1 MKQKNPAASKE
12 GTVEKFLV
20 LPILVLIM
28 AQMGT
33 SGDNGALGLANTELV
48 TILGATTP
56 DIQLANMVYSLM
68 AGAFMIAGGLM
79 GTIIGWK
86 KNFRMGAALCAAGEL
101 VMALSPNM
109 TVFIWGG
116 RILVGF
122 GASFMIPSV
131 LGLIPHIYH
140 GKNRMLAFGCI
151 GAASGLSAFLP
162 LFLGIVM
169 QVGGFRVT
177 YTVLAVYFVL
187 VLVMSLKIPAI
198 EKSTEK
204 LKFDGIGTGLA
215 AVGLFLFLIGLS
227 RISAWG
233 LIEPFAGCPFTI
245 FGISPALPMAALGLI
260 VLVVLVFV
268 EKRVEAKNGIAL
280 IPQSFLKTPQVRAG
294 LIASAITF
302 FFMGLQAILLSP
314 YLQLVAGWSPM
325 LMGVSAL
332 AVGIPTF
339 LFSMGIPKFIP
350 NANPRRVIQ
359 IGYCVMALAFIP
371 MGLSLQ
377 GSTVTPLM
385 WVGLAVAGAGAG
397 IVSSHTNNIVA
408 LAVNER
414 DASQSGGIQT
424 TMRNVGQAIGV
435 AAVGAVLLFGITSN
449 INSAMDANPTITPAV
464 RAAVSER
471 NLTLMGDSQFEQ
483 AIADI
488 PMSDTE
494 KAELVAINS
503 QARVNSTITGYG
515 VSAVVILAGLI
526 TTRWITVF
534 KKEEEGA
541 TAAAAAPVATAGD
554 EDLEPTPV

>member
-1 MKQKNPAASKE
+1 MKQNNPAAPAEK
-12 GTVEKFLV
+12 GVEKFLV

-198 EKSTEK
+198 EKSHEK
-204 LKFDGIGTGLA
+204 LKFDGLGTGLA
-215 AVGLFLFLIGLS
+215 AIGLFLFLIGLS

-233 LIEPFAGCPFTI
+233 LIEPFADAPFTI

-280 IPQSFLKTPQVRAG
+280 LPQSFLKTPQVRAG

-314 YLQLVAGWSPM
+314 YLQLVAGWSPV

-377 GSTVTPLM
+377 GSTVTPLI

-449 INSAMDANPTITPAV
+449 INAAMDANPTITPAV
-464 RAAVSER
+464 RQAVSER
-471 NLTLMGDSQFEQ
+471 NLTLMGDTQFEQ

-488 PMSDTE
+488 PMTDTE
-494 KAELVAINS
+494 KSELVAINS

-534 KKEEEGA
+534 RKEEETEA
-541 TAAAAAPVATAGD
+541 VAAAAPSAIDD
-554 EDLEPTPV
+554 EDFAPTPV

>member
-1 MKQKNPAASKE
+1 MNQKNPAASKE

-48 TILGATTP
+48 NILGATTP

-68 AGAFMIAGGLM
+68 AGAFMIAGGLV
-79 GTIIGWK
+79 GTIIGWR

-162 LFLGIVM
+162 LFLGIIM
-169 QVGGFRVT
+169 QVGGFRIT
-177 YTVLAVYFVL
+177 YGVLAVYFVL

-377 GSTVTPLM
+377 GSVVTPLM

>member
-1 MKQKNPAASKE
+1 MNQKNPAASKE

-48 TILGATTP
+48 NILGATTP

-68 AGAFMIAGGLM
+68 AGAFMIAGGLV
-79 GTIIGWK
+79 GTIIGWR

-162 LFLGIVM
+162 LFLGIIM
-169 QVGGFRVT
+169 QVGGFRIT
-177 YTVLAVYFVL
+177 YGVLAVYFVL

-198 EKSTEK
+198 EKSAEK

-233 LIEPFAGCPFTI
+233 LIEPFADCPFTI

-314 YLQLVAGWSPM
+314 YLQLVAGWSPV

-515 VSAVVILAGLI
+515 VSAAVILAGLI
-526 TTRWITVF
+526 TTSWITEF

-541 TAAAAAPVATAGD
+541 TVAAAAPVATAGD

>member
-1 MKQKNPAASKE
+1 MKQKNPAATVE
-12 GTVEKFLV
+12 GGVEKFLV
-20 LPILVLIM
+20 LPIVVLIM

-48 TILGATTP
+48 NILGATTP

-68 AGAFMIAGGLM
+68 AGAFMIAGGLV
-79 GTIIGWK
+79 GTIIGWR

-162 LFLGIVM
+162 LFLGIIM
-169 QVGGFRVT
+169 QLGGFRIT
-177 YTVLAVYFVL
+177 YGVLAVYFVL

-198 EKSTEK
+198 EKSKEK
-204 LKFDGIGTGLA
+204 LKFDGLGTGLA

-233 LIEPFAGCPFTI
+233 LIEPFADCPFTI

-339 LFSMGIPKFIP
+339 LFSMGIPKFVP

-449 INSAMDANPTITPAV
+449 ITSAMDANPAITPEV
-464 RAAVSER
+464 RQAVSER

-488 PMSDTE
+488 PMTDAE

-503 QARVNSTITGYG
+503 QARVNSTLTGYG

-541 TAAAAAPVATAGD
+541 PVAAAAPAATDD
-554 EDLEPTPV
+554 EELAPTPV

>member
-1 MKQKNPAASKE
+1 MNQKNPAASKE

-48 TILGATTP
+48 NILGATTP

-68 AGAFMIAGGLM
+68 AGAFMIAGGLV
-79 GTIIGWK
+79 GTIIGWR

-162 LFLGIVM
+162 LFLGIIM
-169 QVGGFRVT
+169 QVGGFRIT
-177 YTVLAVYFVL
+177 YGVLAVYFVL

-541 TAAAAAPVATAGD
+541 TAAAAAPVATDD
-554 EDLEPTPV
+554 EELAPTPV

>member
-1 MKQKNPAASKE
+1 MKQNNPAAPAEK
-12 GTVEKFLV
+12 GVEKFLV

-140 GKNRMLAFGCI
+140 GKNRLLAFGCI

-169 QVGGFRVT
+169 QMGGFRVT
-177 YTVLAVYFVL
+177 YAVLAVYFVL

-198 EKSTEK
+198 EKSHEK
-204 LKFDGIGTGLA
+204 LKFDGLGTGLA
-215 AVGLFLFLIGLS
+215 AIGLFLFLIGLS

-233 LIEPFAGCPFTI
+233 LIEPFADAPFTI

-280 IPQSFLKTPQVRAG
+280 LPQSFLKTPQVRAG

-314 YLQLVAGWSPM
+314 YLQLVAGWSPV

-449 INSAMDANPTITPAV
+449 INAAMDANPTITPEV
-464 RAAVSER
+464 RQAVSER
-471 NLTLMGDSQFEQ
+471 NLTLMGDTQFEQ

-488 PMSDTE
+488 PMTDTE
-494 KAELVAINS
+494 KTELVAINS

-534 KKEEEGA
+534 RKEEETEA
-541 TAAAAAPVATAGD
+541 VPAAAPSVIDD
-554 EDLEPTPV
+554 EDFAPTPV

>member
-1 MKQKNPAASKE
+1 MKQNNPAAPAEK
-12 GTVEKFLV
+12 GVEKFLV

-198 EKSTEK
+198 EKSHEK
-204 LKFDGIGTGLA
+204 LKFDGLGTGLA
-215 AVGLFLFLIGLS
+215 AIGLFLFLIGLS

-233 LIEPFAGCPFTI
+233 LIEPFADAPFTI

-280 IPQSFLKTPQVRAG
+280 LPQSFLKTPQVRAG

-314 YLQLVAGWSPM
+314 YLQLVAGWSPV

-449 INSAMDANPTITPAV
+449 INAAMDANPTITPAV
-464 RAAVSER
+464 RQAVSER
-471 NLTLMGDSQFEQ
+471 NLTLMGDTQFEQ

-488 PMSDTE
+488 PMTDTE
-494 KAELVAINS
+494 KSELVAINS

-534 KKEEEGA
+534 RKEEETEA
-541 TAAAAAPVATAGD
+541 VAAAAPSAIDD
-554 EDLEPTPV
+554 EDFAPTPV

>member
-12 GTVEKFLV
+12 GSVEKFLV

-68 AGAFMIAGGLM
+68 AGAFMIAGGLV
-79 GTIIGWK
+79 GTIIGWR

-140 GKNRMLAFGCI
+140 GKNRVLAFGCI

-162 LFLGIVM
+162 LFLGIIM

-177 YTVLAVYFVL
+177 YAVLAVYFVL
-187 VLVMSLKIPAI
+187 VLAMSLKIPAI
-198 EKSTEK
+198 EKSQEK

-233 LIEPFAGCPFTI
+233 LVEPFADCPFTI

-280 IPQSFLKTPQVRAG
+280 LPQSFLKTPQVRAG

-314 YLQLVAGWSPM
+314 YLQLVAGWSPV

-339 LFSMGIPKFIP
+339 IFSMGIPKFAP

-449 INSAMDANPTITPAV
+449 ITSAMEANPTITPAV
-464 RAAVSER
+464 REAVSER
-471 NLTLMGDSQFEQ
+471 NLTLMGDAQFEQ

-488 PMSDTE
+488 PMSDAE

-503 QARVNSTITGYG
+503 QARVNSTVTGYG

-534 KKEEEGA
+534 RKEEEA
-541 TAAAAAPVATAGD
+541 APAAAAPAAADD
-554 EDLEPTPV
+554 EELAPTPV

>member
-1 MKQKNPAASKE
+1 MKQKNPAATVE
-12 GTVEKFLV
+12 GGVEKFLV
-20 LPILVLIM
+20 LPIVVLIM

-48 TILGATTP
+48 NILGATTP

-68 AGAFMIAGGLM
+68 AGAFMIAGGLV
-79 GTIIGWK
+79 GTIIGWR

-162 LFLGIVM
+162 LFLGIIM
-169 QVGGFRVT
+169 QLGGFRIT
-177 YTVLAVYFVL
+177 YGVLAVYFVL

-198 EKSTEK
+198 EKSKEK
-204 LKFDGIGTGLA
+204 LKFDGLGTGLA

-233 LIEPFAGCPFTI
+233 LIEPFADCPFTI

-339 LFSMGIPKFIP
+339 LFSMGIPKFVP

-449 INSAMDANPTITPAV
+449 ITSAMDANPAITPEV
-464 RAAVSER
+464 RQAVSER

-488 PMSDTE
+488 PMTDAE

-503 QARVNSTITGYG
+503 QARVNSTLTGYG

-541 TAAAAAPVATAGD
+541 PVAAAAPAATGD
-554 EDLEPTPV
+554 EELAPTPV

>member
-1 MKQKNPAASKE
+1 MNQKNPAASKE

-48 TILGATTP
+48 NILGATTP

-68 AGAFMIAGGLM
+68 AGAFMIAGGLV
-79 GTIIGWK
+79 GTIIGWR

-162 LFLGIVM
+162 LFLGIIM
-169 QVGGFRVT
+169 QVGGFRIT
-177 YTVLAVYFVL
+177 YGVLAVYFVL

-377 GSTVTPLM
+377 GSVVTPLM

-541 TAAAAAPVATAGD
+541 TAAAAPVATAGD

>member
-1 MKQKNPAASKE
+1 MKQNNPAASKE
-12 GTVEKFLV
+12 GGVEKFLV

-48 TILGATTP
+48 NILGATTP

-68 AGAFMIAGGLM
+68 AGAFMIAGGLV
-79 GTIIGWK
+79 GTIIGWR

-162 LFLGIVM
+162 LFLGIIM
-169 QVGGFRVT
+169 QMGGFRVT
-177 YTVLAVYFVL
+177 YGVLAVYFVL

-198 EKSTEK
+198 EKSQEK
-204 LKFDGIGTGLA
+204 LKFDGLGTGLA

-233 LIEPFAGCPFTI
+233 LIEPFAECPFTI

-339 LFSMGIPKFIP
+339 LFSMGIPKFMP

-385 WVGLAVAGAGAG
+385 WVGLAVAGASAG

-449 INSAMDANPTITPAV
+449 ITSAMEANPTITPAV
-464 RAAVSER
+464 REAVSER

-488 PMSDTE
+488 PMTDAE

-541 TAAAAAPVATAGD
+541 PAAAAAPAATDD
-554 EDLEPTPV
+554 EELAPTPV

>member
-48 TILGATTP
+48 NILGATTP

-68 AGAFMIAGGLM
+68 AGAFMIAGGLV
-79 GTIIGWK
+79 GTIIGWR

-162 LFLGIVM
+162 LFLGIIM
-169 QVGGFRVT
+169 QVGGFRIT
-177 YTVLAVYFVL
+177 YGVLAVYFVL

-541 TAAAAAPVATAGD
+541 TAAATAPVATDD
-554 EDLEPTPV
+554 EELAPTPV

>member
-1 MKQKNPAASKE
+1 MKQKNPAATVE
-12 GTVEKFLV
+12 GGVEKFLV
-20 LPILVLIM
+20 LPIVVLIM

-48 TILGATTP
+48 NILGATTP

-68 AGAFMIAGGLM
+68 AGAFMIAGGLV
-79 GTIIGWK
+79 GTIIGWR

-162 LFLGIVM
+162 LFLGIIM
-169 QVGGFRVT
+169 QLGGFRIT
-177 YTVLAVYFVL
+177 YGVLAVYFVL

-198 EKSTEK
+198 EKSKEK
-204 LKFDGIGTGLA
+204 LKFDGLGTGLA

-233 LIEPFAGCPFTI
+233 LIEPFADCPFTI

-339 LFSMGIPKFIP
+339 LFSMGIPKFVP

-449 INSAMDANPTITPAV
+449 ITSAMDANPAITPEV
-464 RAAVSER
+464 RQAVSER

-488 PMSDTE
+488 PMTDAE

-503 QARVNSTITGYG
+503 QARVNSTLTGYG

-541 TAAAAAPVATAGD
+541 PVAAAAPAAADD
-554 EDLEPTPV
+554 EELAPTPV

>member
-1 MKQKNPAASKE
+1 MNQKNPAASKE

-48 TILGATTP
+48 NILGATTP

-68 AGAFMIAGGLM
+68 AGAFMIAGGLV
-79 GTIIGWK
+79 GTIIGWR

-162 LFLGIVM
+162 LFLGIIM
-169 QVGGFRVT
+169 QVGGFRIT
-177 YTVLAVYFVL
+177 YGVLAVYFVL

-198 EKSTEK
+198 EKSAEK

-233 LIEPFAGCPFTI
+233 LIEPFADCPFTI

-515 VSAVVILAGLI
+515 VSAAVILAGLI

-541 TAAAAAPVATAGD
+541 TVAAAAPVATAGD

>member
-1 MKQKNPAASKE
+1 MKQNNPAAPAEK
-12 GTVEKFLV
+12 GVEKFLV

-177 YTVLAVYFVL
+177 YAVLAVYFVL

-198 EKSTEK
+198 EKSHEK
-204 LKFDGIGTGLA
+204 LKFDGLGTGLA
-215 AVGLFLFLIGLS
+215 AIGLFLFLIGLS

-233 LIEPFAGCPFTI
+233 LIEPFADAPFTI

-280 IPQSFLKTPQVRAG
+280 LPQSFLKTPQVRAG

-314 YLQLVAGWSPM
+314 YLQLVAGWSPV

-449 INSAMDANPTITPAV
+449 INAAMDANPTITPAV
-464 RAAVSER
+464 RQAVSER
-471 NLTLMGDSQFEQ
+471 NLTLMGDTQFEQ

-488 PMSDTE
+488 PMTDTE
-494 KAELVAINS
+494 KSELVAINS

-534 KKEEEGA
+534 RKEEETEA
-541 TAAAAAPVATAGD
+541 VPAAAPSAIDD
-554 EDLEPTPV
+554 EDFAPTPV

>member
-1 MKQKNPAASKE
+1 MKQNNPAASKE
-12 GTVEKFLV
+12 GGVEKFLV

-48 TILGATTP
+48 NILGATTP

-68 AGAFMIAGGLM
+68 AGAFMIAGGLV
-79 GTIIGWK
+79 GTIIGWR

-140 GKNRMLAFGCI
+140 GKNRVLAFGCI

-162 LFLGIVM
+162 LFLGIIM

-177 YTVLAVYFVL
+177 YAVLAVYFVL
-187 VLVMSLKIPAI
+187 VLAMSLKIPAI
-198 EKSTEK
+198 EKSQEK
-204 LKFDGIGTGLA
+204 LKFDGLGTGLA

-233 LIEPFAGCPFTI
+233 LIEPFADCPFTI

-339 LFSMGIPKFIP
+339 LFSMGIPKFAP
-350 NANPRRVIQ
+350 KANPRRVIQ

-449 INSAMDANPTITPAV
+449 ITSAMEANPTITPAV
-464 RAAVSER
+464 REAVSER

-488 PMSDTE
+488 PMTDDE

-503 QARVNSTITGYG
+503 QARVNSTVTGYG

-534 KKEEEGA
+534 RKEEEGA
-541 TAAAAAPVATAGD
+541 PAAAAAPVAVDD
-554 EDLEPTPV
+554 EELAPTPV

>member
-1 MKQKNPAASKE
+1 
-12 GTVEKFLV
+12 
-20 LPILVLIM
+20 
-28 AQMGT
+28 
-33 SGDNGALGLANTELV
+33 
-48 TILGATTP
+48 
-56 DIQLANMVYSLM
+56 
-68 AGAFMIAGGLM
+68 
-79 GTIIGWK
+79 
-86 KNFRMGAALCAAGEL
+86 
-101 VMALSPNM
+101 
-109 TVFIWGG
+109 
-116 RILVGF
+116 
-122 GASFMIPSV
+122 MIPSV

-162 LFLGIVM
+162 LFLGIIM
-169 QVGGFRVT
+169 QMGGFRVT
-177 YTVLAVYFVL
+177 YGVLAVYFVL

-198 EKSTEK
+198 EKSQEK
-204 LKFDGIGTGLA
+204 LKFDGLGTGLA

-233 LIEPFAGCPFTI
+233 LIEPFADCPFTI

-339 LFSMGIPKFIP
+339 LFSMGIPKFMP

-449 INSAMDANPTITPAV
+449 ITSAMEANPTITPAV
-464 RAAVSER
+464 REAVSER

-488 PMSDTE
+488 PMTDAE

-541 TAAAAAPVATAGD
+541 PAAAAAPAATDD
-554 EDLEPTPV
+554 EELAPTPV

>member
-12 GTVEKFLV
+12 GAVEKFLV

-48 TILGATTP
+48 NILGATTP

-68 AGAFMIAGGLM
+68 AGAFMIAGGLV
-79 GTIIGWK
+79 GTIIGWR

-162 LFLGIVM
+162 LFLGIIM
-169 QVGGFRVT
+169 QVGGFRIT
-177 YTVLAVYFVL
+177 YGVLAVYFVL

-541 TAAAAAPVATAGD
+541 TAAAAAPVATDD
-554 EDLEPTPV
+554 EELAPTPV

>member
-1 MKQKNPAASKE
+1 MKQKNPAATVE
-12 GTVEKFLV
+12 GGVEKFLV
-20 LPILVLIM
+20 LPIVVLIM

-48 TILGATTP
+48 NILGATTP

-68 AGAFMIAGGLM
+68 AGAFMIAGGLV
-79 GTIIGWK
+79 GTIIGWR

-162 LFLGIVM
+162 LFLGIIM
-169 QVGGFRVT
+169 QLGGFRIT
-177 YTVLAVYFVL
+177 YGVLAVYFVL
-187 VLVMSLKIPAI
+187 VLAMSLKIPAI
-198 EKSTEK
+198 EKSKEK
-204 LKFDGIGTGLA
+204 LKFDGLGTGLA

-233 LIEPFAGCPFTI
+233 LIEPFADCPFTI

-339 LFSMGIPKFIP
+339 LFSMGIPKFVP

-449 INSAMDANPTITPAV
+449 ITSAMDANPAITPEV
-464 RAAVSER
+464 RQAVSER

-488 PMSDTE
+488 PMTDAE

-503 QARVNSTITGYG
+503 QARVNSTLTGYG

-541 TAAAAAPVATAGD
+541 PVAAAAPAATGD
-554 EDLEPTPV
+554 EELAPTPV

>member
-1 MKQKNPAASKE
+1 MKKKNPAASKE

-48 TILGATTP
+48 NILGATTP

-68 AGAFMIAGGLM
+68 AGAFMIAGGLV
-79 GTIIGWK
+79 GTIIGWR

-151 GAASGLSAFLP
+151 GAASGPSAFLP
-162 LFLGIVM
+162 LFLGIIM
-169 QVGGFRVT
+169 QVGGFRIT
-177 YTVLAVYFVL
+177 YGVLAVYFVL

-339 LFSMGIPKFIP
+339 LFSMGIPMFIP

-541 TAAAAAPVATAGD
+541 TAAAAAPVATDD
-554 EDLEPTPV
+554 EELAPTPV

>member
-48 TILGATTP
+48 NILGATTP

-68 AGAFMIAGGLM
+68 AGAFMIAGGLV
-79 GTIIGWK
+79 GTIIGWR

-162 LFLGIVM
+162 LFLGIIM
-169 QVGGFRVT
+169 QVGGFRIT
-177 YTVLAVYFVL
+177 YGVLAVYFVL

-541 TAAAAAPVATAGD
+541 TATAAAPVATDD
-554 EDLEPTPV
+554 EELAPTPV

>member
-1 MKQKNPAASKE
+1 MKQKNPAAAKE
-12 GTVEKFLV
+12 GGVEKFLV

-68 AGAFMIAGGLM
+68 AGAFMIAGGLV
-79 GTIIGWK
+79 GTIIGWR

-140 GKNRMLAFGCI
+140 GKNRVLAFGCI

-162 LFLGIVM
+162 LFLGIIM

-177 YTVLAVYFVL
+177 YAVLAVYFVL
-187 VLVMSLKIPAI
+187 VLAMSLKIPAI
-198 EKSTEK
+198 EKSQEK

-233 LIEPFAGCPFTI
+233 LVEPFADCPFTI

-280 IPQSFLKTPQVRAG
+280 LPQSFLKTPQVRAG

-314 YLQLVAGWSPM
+314 YLQLVAGWSPV

-339 LFSMGIPKFIP
+339 IFSMGIPKFAP

-449 INSAMDANPTITPAV
+449 ITSAMETNPTITPAV
-464 RAAVSER
+464 REAVSER
-471 NLTLMGDSQFEQ
+471 NLTLMGDAQFEQ

-488 PMSDTE
+488 PMSDAE
-494 KAELVAINS
+494 KTELVAINS

-541 TAAAAAPVATAGD
+541 PVASAAPAAIDD
-554 EDLEPTPV
+554 EELAPTPV

>member
-1 MKQKNPAASKE
+1 MKQNNPAAPAEK
-12 GTVEKFLV
+12 GVEKFLV

-198 EKSTEK
+198 EKSHEK
-204 LKFDGIGTGLA
+204 LKFDGLGTGLA
-215 AVGLFLFLIGLS
+215 AIGLFLFLIGLS

-233 LIEPFAGCPFTI
+233 LIEPFADAPFTI

-280 IPQSFLKTPQVRAG
+280 LPQSFLKTPQVRAG

-302 FFMGLQAILLSP
+302 FFMGLQTILLSP
-314 YLQLVAGWSPM
+314 YLQLVAGWSPV

-449 INSAMDANPTITPAV
+449 INAAMDANPTITPAV
-464 RAAVSER
+464 RQAVSER
-471 NLTLMGDSQFEQ
+471 NLTLMGDTQFEQ

-488 PMSDTE
+488 PMTDTE
-494 KAELVAINS
+494 KSELVAINS

-534 KKEEEGA
+534 RKEEETEA
-541 TAAAAAPVATAGD
+541 VAAAAPSAIDD
-554 EDLEPTPV
+554 EDFAPTPV

>member
-1 MKQKNPAASKE
+1 MKQNNPAAPAEK
-12 GTVEKFLV
+12 GVEKFLV

-177 YTVLAVYFVL
+177 YAVLAVYFML

-198 EKSTEK
+198 EKSHEK
-204 LKFDGIGTGLA
+204 LKFDGLGTGLA
-215 AVGLFLFLIGLS
+215 AIGLFLFLIGLS

-233 LIEPFAGCPFTI
+233 LIEPFADAPFTI

-280 IPQSFLKTPQVRAG
+280 LPQSFLKTPQVRAG

-314 YLQLVAGWSPM
+314 YLQLVAGWSPV

-449 INSAMDANPTITPAV
+449 INAAMDANPTITPAV
-464 RAAVSER
+464 RQAVSER
-471 NLTLMGDSQFEQ
+471 NLTLMGDTQFEQ

-488 PMSDTE
+488 PMTDTE
-494 KAELVAINS
+494 KSELVAINS

-534 KKEEEGA
+534 RKEEETEA
-541 TAAAAAPVATAGD
+541 VPAAAPSAIDD
-554 EDLEPTPV
+554 EDFAPTPV

>member
-1 MKQKNPAASKE
+1 MKQNNPAASKE
-12 GTVEKFLV
+12 GGVEKFLV

-48 TILGATTP
+48 NILGATTP

-68 AGAFMIAGGLM
+68 AGAFMIAGGLV
-79 GTIIGWK
+79 GTIIGWR

-162 LFLGIVM
+162 LFLGIIM
-169 QVGGFRVT
+169 QMGGFRVT
-177 YTVLAVYFVL
+177 YGVLAVYFVL

-198 EKSTEK
+198 EKSQEK
-204 LKFDGIGTGLA
+204 LKFDGLGTGLA

-233 LIEPFAGCPFTI
+233 LIEPFADCPFTI

-339 LFSMGIPKFIP
+339 LFSMGIPKFMP

-449 INSAMDANPTITPAV
+449 ITSAMEANPTITPAV
-464 RAAVSER
+464 REAVSER

-488 PMSDTE
+488 PMTDAE

-541 TAAAAAPVATAGD
+541 PAAAAAPAATDD
-554 EDLEPTPV
+554 EELAPTPV

>member
-1 MKQKNPAASKE
+1 MKQNNPAAPAEK
-12 GTVEKFLV
+12 GVEKFLV

-198 EKSTEK
+198 EKSHEK
-204 LKFDGIGTGLA
+204 LKFDGLGTGLA
-215 AVGLFLFLIGLS
+215 AIGLFLFLIGLS

-233 LIEPFAGCPFTI
+233 LIEPFADAPFTI

-280 IPQSFLKTPQVRAG
+280 LPQSFLKTPQVRAG

-314 YLQLVAGWSPM
+314 YLQLVAGWSPV

-359 IGYCVMALAFIP
+359 VGYCVMALAFIP

-449 INSAMDANPTITPAV
+449 INAAMDANPTITPAV
-464 RAAVSER
+464 RQAVSER
-471 NLTLMGDSQFEQ
+471 NLTLMGDTQFEQ

-488 PMSDTE
+488 PMTDTE
-494 KAELVAINS
+494 KSELVAINS

-534 KKEEEGA
+534 RKEEETEA
-541 TAAAAAPVATAGD
+541 VAAAAPSAIDD
-554 EDLEPTPV
+554 EDFAPTPV

>member
-1 MKQKNPAASKE
+1 MKQKNPVASKE
-12 GTVEKFLV
+12 GAVEKFLV

-48 TILGATTP
+48 NILGATTP

-68 AGAFMIAGGLM
+68 AGAFMIAGGLV
-79 GTIIGWK
+79 GTIIGWR

-162 LFLGIVM
+162 LFLGIIM
-169 QVGGFRVT
+169 QVGGFRIT
-177 YTVLAVYFVL
+177 YGVLAVYFVL

-541 TAAAAAPVATAGD
+541 TAAAAAPVATDD
-554 EDLEPTPV
+554 EELAPTPV

>member
-1 MKQKNPAASKE
+1 MKQNNPAAPAEK
-12 GTVEKFLV
+12 GVEKFLV

-177 YTVLAVYFVL
+177 YAVLAVYFVL

-198 EKSTEK
+198 EKSHEK
-204 LKFDGIGTGLA
+204 LKFDGLGTGLA
-215 AVGLFLFLIGLS
+215 AIGLFLFLIGLS

-233 LIEPFAGCPFTI
+233 LIEPFADAPFTI

-280 IPQSFLKTPQVRAG
+280 LPQSFLKTPQVRAG

-314 YLQLVAGWSPM
+314 YLQLVAGWSPV

-449 INSAMDANPTITPAV
+449 INAAMDANPTITPAV
-464 RAAVSER
+464 RQAVSER
-471 NLTLMGDSQFEQ
+471 NLTLMGDTQFEQ

-488 PMSDTE
+488 PMTDTE
-494 KAELVAINS
+494 KSELVAINS

-534 KKEEEGA
+534 RKEEETEA
-541 TAAAAAPVATAGD
+541 VAAAAPSAIDD
-554 EDLEPTPV
+554 EDFAPTPV

>member
-1 MKQKNPAASKE
+1 MKQNNPAAPAEK
-12 GTVEKFLV
+12 GVEKFLV

-177 YTVLAVYFVL
+177 YAVLAVYFVL

-198 EKSTEK
+198 EKSHEK
-204 LKFDGIGTGLA
+204 LKFDGLGTGLA
-215 AVGLFLFLIGLS
+215 AIGLFLFLIGLS

-233 LIEPFAGCPFTI
+233 LIEPFADAPFTI

-280 IPQSFLKTPQVRAG
+280 LPQSFLKTPQVRAG

-314 YLQLVAGWSPM
+314 YLQLVAGWSPV

-449 INSAMDANPTITPAV
+449 INAAMDANPTITPAV
-464 RAAVSER
+464 RQAVSER
-471 NLTLMGDSQFEQ
+471 NLTLMGDTQFEQ

-488 PMSDTE
+488 PMTDTE
-494 KAELVAINS
+494 KSELVAINS

-534 KKEEEGA
+534 RKEEE
-541 TAAAAAPVATAGD
+541 TETVPAAAPSAIDD
-554 EDLEPTPV
+554 EDFAPTPV

>member
-1 MKQKNPAASKE
+1 MKQNNPAAPAEK
-12 GTVEKFLV
+12 GVEKFLV

-198 EKSTEK
+198 EKSHEK
-204 LKFDGIGTGLA
+204 LKFDGLGTGLA
-215 AVGLFLFLIGLS
+215 AIGLFLFLIGLS

-233 LIEPFAGCPFTI
+233 LIEPFADAPFTI

-280 IPQSFLKTPQVRAG
+280 LPQSFLKTPQVRAG

-314 YLQLVAGWSPM
+314 YLQLVAGWSPV

-449 INSAMDANPTITPAV
+449 INAAKDANPTITPAV
-464 RAAVSER
+464 RQAVSER
-471 NLTLMGDSQFEQ
+471 NLTLMGDTQFEQ

-488 PMSDTE
+488 PMTDTE
-494 KAELVAINS
+494 KSELVAINS

-534 KKEEEGA
+534 RKEEETEA
-541 TAAAAAPVATAGD
+541 VAAAAPSAIDD
-554 EDLEPTPV
+554 EDFAPTPV

>member
-48 TILGATTP
+48 NILGATTP

-68 AGAFMIAGGLM
+68 AGAFMIAGGLV
-79 GTIIGWK
+79 GTIIGWR

-162 LFLGIVM
+162 LFLGIIM
-169 QVGGFRVT
+169 QVGGFRIT
-177 YTVLAVYFVL
+177 YGVLAVYFVL